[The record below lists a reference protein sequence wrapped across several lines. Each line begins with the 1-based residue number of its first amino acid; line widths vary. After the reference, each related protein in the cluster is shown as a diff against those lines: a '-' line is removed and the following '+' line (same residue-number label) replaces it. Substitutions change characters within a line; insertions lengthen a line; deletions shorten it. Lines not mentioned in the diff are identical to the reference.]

1 MFLSFI
7 APALGF
13 LKRIPREVWYVLA
26 VLAFLWWYGHS
37 RYDAGWEAFE
47 QKLKAA
53 QAEAAEKAFKAER
66 SADANERERADEF
79 QAEQEAMRKAIEAA
93 EKEDTNA
100 LDALF

>member
-1 MFLSFI
+1 MFLQFI

-13 LKRIPREVWYVLA
+13 LKRIPREVWYALA
-26 VLAFLWWYGHS
+26 VLSFLWWYGQN

-53 QAEAAEKAFKAER
+53 QAEATQKAFKAER
-66 SADANERERADEF
+66 SADANERARVDEF
-79 QAEQEAMRKAIEAA
+79 LGDQEAMRKAIDTA
-93 EKEDTNA
+93 EKENSNA